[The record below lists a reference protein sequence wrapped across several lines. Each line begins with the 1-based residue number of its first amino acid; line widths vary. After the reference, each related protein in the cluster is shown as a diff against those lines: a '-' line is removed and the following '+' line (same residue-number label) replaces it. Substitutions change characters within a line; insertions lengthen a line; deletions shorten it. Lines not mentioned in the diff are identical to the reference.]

1 MTPMRRRYFERR
13 GVAVG
18 VLSLPLFP
26 EDQETMMMANQT
38 AADEKLQA
46 IAKILGVTDMTDTDS
61 IRAAL
66 DALLSTVAGGEPE
79 ALSAREL
86 AMCSERKIDPV
97 QYAAKR
103 AAIRALSS
111 R

>member
-1 MTPMRRRYFERR
+1 MTPVRRRYFERR
-13 GVAVG
+13 GLAVG

-38 AADEKLQA
+38 AADEKLQG
-46 IAKILGVTDMTDTDS
+46 IARILGVTDATDTDS

-66 DALLSTVAGGEPE
+66 DALLLTVAGGEPE

-86 AMCSERKIDPV
+86 AMCTERKID
-97 QYAAKR
+97 QKKYGATR
-103 AAIRALSS
+103 AAIKARSA
-111 R
+111 